1 MPFPYFANYID
12 ADISVTTN
20 DYYRELTQA
29 FINQQWDN
37 TSAKTP
43 ENGGILQEQ
52 NGIGSSEYLNIEAW
66 LAPIVADTSTGLKY
80 PEDFLKLNDNLED
93 MLELI
98 FEDIDHTVQRG
109 LMYQYNNEYWIAYS
123 YASFDGLPQS
133 VGIRRCNNVLRMID
147 PSNGSIFSIPCCVD
161 YDMLAPTPQVSRY
174 IITPNSHAVVM
185 VQGNEDT
192 DRLFKINTRFILG
205 GRPFKLYAY
214 QNTLKYSASDEISSL
229 WYLDLYL
236 DEIHAND
243 DLENQ
248 IAYNGDYDYNIII
261 YSDTLKLTVGHTGDF
276 YCSVLLN
283 GVEVEREVVW
293 ESSDPLYLI
302 VDSNGHYQVRRNPG
316 TLPITVTAYLVGNNN
331 IKAVKYCSFITSGI
345 IDATVWFTPM
355 VTQIQQHDSITV
367 QLLVAYDGDL
377 YNKNLVIDR
386 LNAYGGVSVV
396 DNHDGT
402 ITITGDNIGNG
413 VVSVGLSYRGFNIKE
428 TRFNIQVVSMMG

>member
-1 MPFPYFANYID
+1 MPFTYFDNYVN
-12 ADISVTTN
+12 AGVSVTTN
-20 DYYRELTQA
+20 DYYRDLTQA

-43 ENGGILQEQ
+43 ENGGVLKEQ
-52 NGIGSSEYLNIEAW
+52 NSIGSSEYSNIEAW

-80 PEDFLKLNDNLED
+80 PEDFLKLV
-93 MLELI
+93 
-98 FEDIDHTVQRG
+98 FKDIDHSVQRG
-109 LMYQYNNEYWIAYS
+109 LMYQYHNEYWIAYS

-147 PSNGSIFSIPCCVD
+147 PDNGSIFSIPCCVD

-214 QNTLKYSASDEISSL
+214 QNALKYSASDEISSL

-248 IAYNGDYDYNIII
+248 IAYNGDYNYSIII
-261 YSDTLKLTVGHTGDF
+261 YSNTLKLRVGHTGDF
-276 YCSVLLN
+276 HCSVLLN
-283 GVEVEREVVW
+283 GIEVKRDVVW
-293 ESSDPLYLI
+293 ESSDPSYLI
-302 VDSNGHYQVRRNPG
+302 VNKNGHYQVRRASG
-316 TLPITVTAYLVGNNN
+316 GATVTITVSLVGNNN
-331 IKAVKYCSFITSGI
+331 IKSTRYCICVSSGI
-345 IDATVWFTPM
+345 IDGVSWFNPM
-355 VTQIQQHDSITV
+355 ITQIQQYNSVTV
-367 QLLVAYDGDL
+367 RLCATYDGDL
-377 YNKNLVIDR
+377 YDENLIINR
-386 LNAYGGVSVV
+386 LNAYGGISVV
-396 DNHDGT
+396 NNNDGT
-402 ITITGDNIGNG
+402 ITITGNEIGNG
-413 VVSVGLSYRGFNIKE
+413 VLSVGLSYEGIPSFEVQE